1 VIAIAGSGCGYVEKL
16 LDSETGDRV
25 VDHRNGEEATV
36 EAIKAAL
43 NGRSVKLGIDA
54 ISTTSSERILG
65 KVLNLVLGTAKI
77 ATVLPINPAD
87 DVEGIMRSFTMSTL
101 VFGDAKQANV
111 GTNANRWL
119 GATIMKL
126 IEMAANDG
134 SLKGHPY
141 EIVEGGINGIET
153 GLRRLQNGSSAVK
166 FVYEF

>member
-1 VIAIAGSGCGYVEKL
+1 M
-16 LDSETGDRV
+16 DSETDDRV
-25 VDHRNGEEATV
+25 VDYRNGDEAIA

-43 NGRSVKLGIDA
+43 NGRSVKLGLDA

-65 KVLNLVLGTAKI
+65 KVLNPVSGTAKI

-87 DVEGIMRSFTMSTL
+87 DVEGITRSFTMSTL

-119 GATIMKL
+119 GATMAKL
-126 IEMAANDG
+126 IEMAIKDG

-153 GLRRLQNGSSAVK
+153 GLLRLQKGSSTVK